1 MSDGD
6 DHLLALGRWYQCE
19 CNEAG
24 KAGTERELIFFISGE
39 FLQSSCLF
47 LLVEVM
53 THSLK
58 QVQTD
63 ATHRTRTRTECEL
76 IAVLGKCLIIEDS
89 LCHFV
94 QEQMKKKAGFFI

>member
-6 DHLLALGRWYQCE
+6 DHLLALGRWYQGE

-53 THSLK
+53 THTL
-58 QVQTD
+58 QTD
-63 ATHRTRTRTECEL
+63 ATYRTRARTECEL
-76 IAVLGKCLIIEDS
+76 ITVLGKCLNYRRFS
-89 LCHFV
+89 LSFC
-94 QEQMKKKAGFFI
+94 AGADEKESSFDN